1 MSLVEVS
8 VYLCNL
14 SRKDIQLKIF
24 AKGTSVMPD
33 SGTHQTGAF
42 REDHQDGKTESS
54 GTMSDMDRG
63 KLDIGK
69 LI

>member
-1 MSLVEVS
+1 
-8 VYLCNL
+8 
-14 SRKDIQLKIF
+14 
-24 AKGTSVMPD
+24 MPD

-42 REDHQDGKTESS
+42 REDHQDGKAESS